1 MPFIN
6 RALLALKRVAIVI
19 GIAIAF
25 SIGLIG
31 ALILS
36 LSSSQTRVPNI
47 VGRDRAAAEDA
58 ISAAHLNFR
67 VRATRPDSGA
77 RPNTVLIQ
85 IPSAGEEVKVGQT
98 VAVDLSRPAKEGES
112 PATSTSNST
121 EDEKKPD
128 NANERESSTL
138 TENRPKR
145 NKNTNKNPNDNQNA
159 NNNRNR
165 NANVSANTNANRTGN
180 HNLSPVNTPA
190 NTGANSNNR
199 RSGVNNNRGN
209 TNSNTNRRRPVVS
222 ATPD

>member
-1 MPFIN
+1 VPFIN
-6 RALLALKRVAIVI
+6 RALAALKRVAIVI

-67 VRATRPDSGA
+67 VRATRPASGA
-77 RPNTVLIQ
+77 KPNTVLIQ

-98 VAVDLSRPAKEGES
+98 VAVDLSRPAKEGEG
-112 PATSTSNST
+112 PATSTSNPT

-128 NANERESSTL
+128 NANGRESSSS

-145 NKNTNKNPNDNQNA
+145 NKNTNKNANDNQN
-159 NNNRNR
+159 NNR
-165 NANVSANTNANRTGN
+165 NANVNASTNANRTGD
-180 HNLSPVNTPA
+180 HNLSPGTTPSNA
-190 NTGANSNNR
+190 GANSNNR